1 MKMLVESI
9 NRVKRSGKSQKGND
23 YNIDVTEIVVK
34 VPYDNLD
41 GFGSK
46 FINYPYGK
54 SENFEKLQ
62 SLRGKLPLE
71 LDIELGTELN
81 QYDQPVT
88 VVIDIKLPQKV
99 TGASV

>member
-9 NRVKRSGKSQKGND
+9 NRVKRSGTSKKGNE

-34 VPYDNLD
+34 VSYDNVD

-46 FINYPYGK
+46 FITYPYGK

-71 LDIELGTELN
+71 LDLELGTELN

-88 VVIDIKLPQKV
+88 VVIDIKLPKTV
-99 TGASV
+99 V